1 MRDFKK
7 KYKRTVLGMGWSVLS
22 PLLQLLVMRLVFTQ
36 FFGNHVAHYTTYLF
50 CGNLIYSYFRESTNG
65 GMSSL
70 MSNASIFT
78 KINVPKYLFLL
89 SKNMSSLIN
98 FGLTLCVFF
107 LFALLDGVT
116 IGWHFLS
123 LIYPVLC
130 LVVFNIGVGM
140 ILSAMFVFFRDTS
153 YLYDIFT
160 QLLMYMSAIFYTVDR
175 YSPIIQRV
183 FLLNPIYC
191 YIKYFRVVVLDGNLP
206 SLAFHLLCAG
216 YALLML
222 GVGALIYKKNNH
234 KFLYYV

>member
-1 MRDFKK
+1 MTF
-7 KYKRTVLGMGWSVLS
+7 
-22 PLLQLLVMRLVFTQ
+22 
-36 FFGNHVAHYTTYLF
+36 
-50 CGNLIYSYFRESTNG
+50 
-65 GMSSL
+65 
-70 MSNASIFT
+70 
-78 KINVPKYLFLL
+78 
-89 SKNMSSLIN
+89 
-98 FGLTLCVFF
+98 
-107 LFALLDGVT
+107 
-116 IGWHFLS
+116 GWHFLA

-160 QLLMYMSAIFYTVDR
+160 LLLMYMSAIFYTVDR